1 MRHSG
6 WLCGVL
12 ILVAGCSLPTG
23 TKLRAATDGMVSGG
37 KPTPAA
43 TGNPQ
48 RTGLVGP
55 VSGEAARRK
64 GLVSAIQN
72 TLVAGDLA
80 RSQNA
85 IQLLS
90 DNGLGLLSDNGLGII
105 ANNGGG
111 ILSDNG
117 LGYRVAQAKPEI
129 YYEREHVRAG
139 LMWVTT
145 FYKPDYRGEVNAY
158 PVAEFK
164 AKGKAAKAVEH
175 YTWDALGIQFKNP
188 SFPLSFPLDAALTYK
203 ITPIQSERFS
213 FVKRMTLVFDMAIK
227 AIDPPPA
234 DVAHQGFSGS
244 YDMEVPLAD
253 GTREVIT
260 MDAYDM
266 TYLPGEAPG
275 SSGIFYAPKTFKAKG
290 ANERG
295 ALEMFV
301 ERAGDMDSAGTLA
314 MSLTATHTAK
324 SGGQSRLELS
334 IDELNR
340 QTSIVTD
347 VDGGLQ
353 AEWTIG
359 PDRTGKGVVRAVG
372 ALDVAG
378 TISWT
383 PEGLGTITFIDG
395 STETVRVF

>member
-1 MRHSG
+1 
-6 WLCGVL
+6 LA
-12 ILVAGCSLPTG
+12 AGCSLPSG
-23 TKLRAATDGMVSGG
+23 TKLRAATGGMGAGG
-37 KPTPAA
+37 KAIPAPA
-43 TGNPQ
+43 GQAQ
-48 RTGLVGP
+48 RTGP
-55 VSGEAARRK
+55 ASGEAARRQ

-90 DNGLGLLSDNGLGII
+90 DNGLGLLSDNGLGIL

-117 LGYRVAQAKPEI
+117 LGYRVAQAKPDV
-129 YYEREHVRAG
+129 YYEREHERAG

-164 AKGKAAKAVEH
+164 ARGKGATAVEH

-188 SFPLSFPLDAALTYK
+188 SFPLSFPLDAALTYT
-203 ITPIQSERFS
+203 ITPQRSERFS
-213 FVKRMTLVFDMAIK
+213 FIKRMTLVFDMAVK

-234 DVAHQGFSGS
+234 DVAHRGFAGS

-253 GTREVIT
+253 GTQEVIT

-266 TYLPGEAPG
+266 TYEPGEAPG
-275 SSGIFYAPKTFKAKG
+275 ASGIFFAPRTFKAKG

-295 ALEMFV
+295 SLEMFV
-301 ERAGDMDSAGTLA
+301 ERVGDTESARTLA
-314 MSLTATHTAK
+314 MNLTATHTAK
-324 SGGQSRLELS
+324 SGGRSKLALT

-353 AEWTIG
+353 AEWTIA
-359 PDRTGKGVVRAVG
+359 PDRTGTGKVRAVG
-372 ALDVAG
+372 ATAELG
-378 TISWT
+378 TITWT
-383 PEGLGTITFIDG
+383 PQGLGTIAFTDG